1 MNRLEIRAAVSLA
14 MVFSVRLLGL
24 FMIYPV
30 FATYAR
36 HLIGATPTRIGLALG
51 AYGLSQ
57 GLLQIPFGLLSDRI
71 GRKTMITI
79 GLVLFGIGSVVAA
92 LSTTINGVMVG
103 RIIQGTG
110 AVGSVILALVADLT
124 REESRTKA
132 MAVVGMTIGLSFLVA
147 LITGPIFTG
156 LIGVSGIFWLMAVLG
171 LVGIAITQWI
181 VPTPRRLVAHR
192 DAETVPSLFGT
203 VLRNRELLRL
213 DFGIFALH
221 AILTSS
227 FLVMPGILS
236 GAFSVTSE
244 TQWTIYLPVL
254 VVSVLLMIPAIIV
267 AEKHRRMKAIFVT
280 AIVAL
285 LASQVALM
293 LDARSPVVILAAIV
307 TFFTAFNLMEAS
319 LPSLV
324 TKAAPAGAKGTATGV
339 YSSAQFLGI
348 FVGGAIGGGIHA
360 LAGATGVFALAAGIA
375 AVWLLIAVTMRKPGH
390 YSTYLARLD
399 DIAASDSKQLEAR
412 LGRVP
417 GVVDVIV
424 VAEESLGYLKIDPD
438 TFDPGAVESIIAKTA
453 ALA

>member
-1 MNRLEIRAAVSLA
+1 MR
-14 MVFSVRLLGL
+14 F
-24 FMIYPV
+24 
-30 FATYAR
+30 
-36 HLIGATPTRIGLALG
+36 
-51 AYGLSQ
+51 
-57 GLLQIPFGLLSDRI
+57 
-71 GRKTMITI
+71 
-79 GLVLFGIGSVVAA
+79 
-92 LSTTINGVMVG
+92 
-103 RIIQGTG
+103 
-110 AVGSVILALVADLT
+110 
-124 REESRTKA
+124 
-132 MAVVGMTIGLSFLVA
+132 FL
-147 LITGPIFTG
+147 
-156 LIGVSGIFWLMAVLG
+156 
-171 LVGIAITQWI
+171 
-181 VPTPRRLVAHR
+181 
-192 DAETVPSLFGT
+192 
-203 VLRNRELLRL
+203 
-213 DFGIFALH
+213 
-221 AILTSS
+221 
-227 FLVMPGILS
+227 
-236 GAFSVTSE
+236 
-244 TQWTIYLPVL
+244 Y
-254 VVSVLLMIPAIIV
+254 VSVLLMIPAIIV

-293 LDARSPVVILAAIV
+293 FDARSPVVILAAIV

-348 FVGGAIGGGIHA
+348 FVGGAMGGWVHE
-360 LAGATGVFALAAGIA
+360 LAGATGVFTLAAGIA

-438 TFDPGAVESIIAKTA
+438 IFDPGAVESIIAETA